1 MTCFNC
7 SRIIGRSIGFNT
19 VSEEKQVTYKMFL
32 PESLRAKFKS
42 LCALN
47 GVSMNQ
53 VLIDLVE
60 KWIEENNTP
69 SPAKK
74 GKGD

>member
-1 MTCFNC
+1 
-7 SRIIGRSIGFNT
+7 

-32 PESLRAKFKS
+32 PEALRAKFKS

-53 VLIDLVE
+53 VLIELVQ
-60 KWIEENNTP
+60 KWIEENDSP

-74 GKGD
+74 GKAD